1 MDILDIFGH
10 FYLNHLSP
18 LWGYFSFRRQ
28 ADLPNMTREQATQ
41 NVAMDTEDTKMKG
54 LKRPAISKVRE
65 DSISEMEKSAKRSRA
80 NSSLTGFTTTSGSRN
95 AIDCSFSSS
104 RRWLEK
110 QVCCLILN

>member
-1 MDILDIFGH
+1 
-10 FYLNHLSP
+10 
-18 LWGYFSFRRQ
+18 
-28 ADLPNMTREQATQ
+28 MTREQATQ

-54 LKRPAISKVRE
+54 LKRPAISKARE